1 MSDISEEPVIK
12 VSWLRDLF
20 PIVMLLI
27 SGLVWGMKL
36 EARYDKL
43 ENQLNDAHGHISA
56 LQSEINKGILPI
68 TAEKISNL
76 ESRTKKLEE
85 NCGKHISETQN
96 Q

>member
-1 MSDISEEPVIK
+1 MSVLDEEPVIK

-43 ENQLNDAHGHISA
+43 EAQISDHRAHAEEKLLSMDARLRQL
-56 LQSEINKGILPI
+56 
-68 TAEKISNL
+68 EKDCY
-76 ESRTKKLEE
+76 EAQDQR
-85 NCGKHISETQN
+85 
-96 Q
+96 